1 MEQVVVLFLGFLF
14 CGLDVGMLCVF
25 FQSMFGKK
33 TQQRFLWLCL
43 RYYNRDHIWSEFLSE
58 FHVKFCNFTI
68 GYVDFYSDYVEA
80 DLSERH
86 SSIWLFFILC
96 LYAKGKWHLRWSIV
110 YWHLCFRLFHRFC
123 NHQGNGDS
131 VYGICGVF
139 FAAAFLPELYGQNG

>member
-80 DLSERH
+80 VSQKGIH
-86 SSIWLFFILC
+86 
-96 LYAKGKWHLRWSIV
+96 LYGYFLYCVCMRK
-110 YWHLCFRLFHRFC
+110 
-123 NHQGNGDS
+123 GNG
-131 VYGICGVF
+131 I
-139 FAAAFLPELYGQNG
+139 